1 MLKDLFGSPKKAKTP
16 AQAQPAKPAAAAP
29 TPNTGS
35 VLGANTHFE
44 GTLRAEGNIRIEG
57 TFIGDITTR
66 GRIVIGELGKVNGD
80 LIGESVETAGTVNGN
95 VIARKVSVMRTG
107 RILGDLRLE
116 KMATEEGGFIQGLV
130 TMEEAVDISKYLPA
144 TVKEPES
151 IEEKAKEEAE
161 ATPKPEPVKAEAKP
175 EVKVADEPN
184 GEKAKVTVTAKT
196 TKGQG

>member
-1 MLKDLFGSPKKAKTP
+1 VLKDLFGSKPKAKTP
-16 AQAQPAKPAAAAP
+16 AQPQPAKPAAPAA

-57 TFIGDITTR
+57 TFIGDITTK
-66 GRIVIGELGKVNGD
+66 GRIVIGELGKVNGN

-116 KMATEEGGFIQGLV
+116 RMATEEGGFIQGLV
-130 TMEEAVDISKYLPA
+130 TMEEAVDISSYLPA
-144 TVKEPES
+144 NKEPES
-151 IEEKAKEEAE
+151 VEEKAKTEAE
-161 ATPKPEPVKAEAKP
+161 ATPKPEPVKAEAKSD
-175 EVKVADEPN
+175 VKIAAGPD
-184 GEKAKVTVTAKT
+184 GDKAKVTVKT